1 MAITV
6 LDAMRARYRSL
17 ISTIGLLEKKIDSFP
32 GGHIYIRTHRGYACY
47 YWYYNK
53 KDKYLGKNDTELIRQ
68 LAEKEHVTKA
78 LETALQ
84 EAEILKKDIIEYPKN
99 HVENIY
105 DSLPDAIR
113 KYATPLITSDE
124 EYARQWLSK
133 PFTPKPFTKGAPEF
147 YTLKGERVRS
157 KSEVI
162 IADRLFAKG
171 IPYKYECPVLIG
183 NEIIHPDLTILRLSD
198 RKILYHEHCG
208 KMGDPDYVEGMV
220 SRVNKYAGDGIFL
233 GDRLFLTFE
242 SADQPLD
249 ISWLDDFIEKNYR

>member
-1 MAITV
+1 M
-6 LDAMRARYRSL
+6 LDIIKNRKELLSRTLDRLGEKIASLPEGSILVKRRKRTSHYLYYQRNNTTYLSKDDQSL
-17 ISTIGLLEKKIDSFP
+17 IDSLVQ
-32 GGHIYIRTHRGYACY
+32 
-47 YWYYNK
+47 K
-53 KDKYLGKNDTELIRQ
+53 KYLKMVQKAAKQEVQALSKAIELYPKSCMENVYDE
-68 LAEKEHVTKA
+68 LPPELKEHAV
-78 LETALQ
+78 
-84 EAEILKKDIIEYPKN
+84 
-99 HVENIY
+99 
-105 DSLPDAIR
+105 
-113 KYATPLITSDE
+113 PLVPGDE

-133 PFTPKPFTKGAPEF
+133 PFTPKPFAKGAPEF

-208 KMGDPDYVEGMV
+208 KMSQTDYVEGMV
-220 SRVNKYAGDGIFL
+220 SRVNKYAGDGIYL